1 MKKYLPRIVDSELE
15 EIMLKAWINM
25 SVNTREN
32 RLLNELSFNEMLV
45 LNMIQDK
52 ECSFKELV
60 NELNILKSQLN
71 RVIQNLVQKKLIIA
85 YTPEND
91 KRSLMIKKG
100 DNTELYKQEHARMI
114 EIMRKIRKQIGE
126 EDTLKLIYLLNQ
138 VASLVKEENE
148 K

>member
-1 MKKYLPRIVDSELE
+1 MAELE

-114 EIMRKIRKQIGE
+114 EIMKKIRKQIGE

>member
-1 MKKYLPRIVDSELE
+1 MNKKGEIMAELE

-138 VASLVKEENE
+138 VASLVKEKKE

>member
-1 MKKYLPRIVDSELE
+1 MADIE

-100 DNTELYKQEHARMI
+100 DNTELYKQEHERMI

>member
-1 MKKYLPRIVDSELE
+1 MTDLE

-45 LNMIQDK
+45 LNMIQNK

-60 NELNILKSQLN
+60 NELNTLKSQLN

>member
-1 MKKYLPRIVDSELE
+1 MANLE

-45 LNMIQDK
+45 LNMIQEK

>member
-1 MKKYLPRIVDSELE
+1 MAELE

-45 LNMIQDK
+45 LNMIQEK

>member
-1 MKKYLPRIVDSELE
+1 MAELE

-100 DNTELYKQEHARMI
+100 DNTELYKQEHERMI

>member
-1 MKKYLPRIVDSELE
+1 MAELE

-100 DNTELYKQEHARMI
+100 DNTELYKQEHTRMI

>member
-1 MKKYLPRIVDSELE
+1 MAELE

-71 RVIQNLVQKKLIIA
+71 RVIQNLLQKKLIIA

-138 VASLVKEENE
+138 VASLVKEENG

>member
-1 MKKYLPRIVDSELE
+1 MAELE

-91 KRSLMIKKG
+91 KRSLMVKKG
-100 DNTELYKQEHARMI
+100 DNMELYKQEHARMI

>member
-1 MKKYLPRIVDSELE
+1 MTDLE

-45 LNMIQDK
+45 LNMIQNK

-138 VASLVKEENE
+138 VALLVKEENE

>member
-1 MKKYLPRIVDSELE
+1 
-15 EIMLKAWINM
+15 
-25 SVNTREN
+25 
-32 RLLNELSFNEMLV
+32 
-45 LNMIQDK
+45 MIQEK

>member
-1 MKKYLPRIVDSELE
+1 MANLE

-114 EIMRKIRKQIGE
+114 EIMKKIRKQIGE

>member
-1 MKKYLPRIVDSELE
+1 MAELE

-114 EIMRKIRKQIGE
+114 EIMRQIRKQIGE

>member
-1 MKKYLPRIVDSELE
+1 MTDLE

-45 LNMIQDK
+45 LNMIQNK

>member
-1 MKKYLPRIVDSELE
+1 MAELE

-45 LNMIQDK
+45 LNMIQNK

>member
-1 MKKYLPRIVDSELE
+1 MAELE

-138 VASLVKEENE
+138 VASLIKEENE

>member
-1 MKKYLPRIVDSELE
+1 MAELE

-52 ECSFKELV
+52 EWSFKELV
-60 NELNILKSQLN
+60 KELNILQSQLN

>member
-1 MKKYLPRIVDSELE
+1 MAELE

-45 LNMIQDK
+45 LNMIQEK

-114 EIMRKIRKQIGE
+114 EIMRKIRKQIGV

>member
-1 MKKYLPRIVDSELE
+1 MAELE

-91 KRSLMIKKG
+91 KRSLMVKKG
-100 DNTELYKQEHARMI
+100 DNTELYKQEHERMI

>member
-1 MKKYLPRIVDSELE
+1 MANLE

>member
-1 MKKYLPRIVDSELE
+1 MAELE

-60 NELNILKSQLN
+60 NELSILKSQLN

>member
-1 MKKYLPRIVDSELE
+1 MAELE

-85 YTPEND
+85 DTPEND

>member
-1 MKKYLPRIVDSELE
+1 MAELE

-138 VASLVKEENE
+138 VASLVKEGNE

>member
-1 MKKYLPRIVDSELE
+1 MAELE

-100 DNTELYKQEHARMI
+100 YNTELYKQEHARMI

>member
-1 MKKYLPRIVDSELE
+1 MTDLE

-45 LNMIQDK
+45 LNMIQEK

>member
-1 MKKYLPRIVDSELE
+1 MAELE

-52 ECSFKELV
+52 EFSFKELV

>member
-1 MKKYLPRIVDSELE
+1 MTDLE

-45 LNMIQDK
+45 LNMIQNK

-85 YTPEND
+85 YNPEND

-100 DNTELYKQEHARMI
+100 NNTELYKQEHARMI
-114 EIMRKIRKQIGE
+114 EIMKKIRKQIGE

>member
-1 MKKYLPRIVDSELE
+1 MTDLE

>member
-1 MKKYLPRIVDSELE
+1 MADIE

-100 DNTELYKQEHARMI
+100 DNTELYKQEHACMI

>member
-1 MKKYLPRIVDSELE
+1 MADIE

>member
-1 MKKYLPRIVDSELE
+1 
-15 EIMLKAWINM
+15 
-25 SVNTREN
+25 
-32 RLLNELSFNEMLV
+32 
-45 LNMIQDK
+45 
-52 ECSFKELV
+52 
-60 NELNILKSQLN
+60 
-71 RVIQNLVQKKLIIA
+71 
-85 YTPEND
+85 
-91 KRSLMIKKG
+91 MIKKG

>member
-1 MKKYLPRIVDSELE
+1 MADLE

>member
-1 MKKYLPRIVDSELE
+1 MADIE

-114 EIMRKIRKQIGE
+114 EIMRKIRKQKGE

>member
-1 MKKYLPRIVDSELE
+1 MAELE

>member
-1 MKKYLPRIVDSELE
+1 MAELE

-45 LNMIQDK
+45 LNMIQGK

>member
-1 MKKYLPRIVDSELE
+1 
-15 EIMLKAWINM
+15 M

-45 LNMIQDK
+45 LNMIQNK

-138 VASLVKEENE
+138 VASLVSIQATVLEKEGT
-148 K
+148 